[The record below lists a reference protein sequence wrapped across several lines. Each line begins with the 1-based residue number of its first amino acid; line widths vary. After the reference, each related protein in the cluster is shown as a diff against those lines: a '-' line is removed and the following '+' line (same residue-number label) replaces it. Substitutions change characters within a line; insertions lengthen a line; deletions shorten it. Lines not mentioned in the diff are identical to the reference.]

1 MVDMYK
7 WKIEIILKSGKEL
20 TVYDKNELVDSGKVA
35 ERFFVGRD
43 DEVVGFGNKDGTKN
57 ILVRRSEIAAMSIS
71 VG

>member
-1 MVDMYK
+1 MYK

-35 ERFFVGRD
+35 ERFFAGRT
-43 DEVVGFGNKDGTKN
+43 DEVVGFGNEDGTKN

-71 VG
+71 VE